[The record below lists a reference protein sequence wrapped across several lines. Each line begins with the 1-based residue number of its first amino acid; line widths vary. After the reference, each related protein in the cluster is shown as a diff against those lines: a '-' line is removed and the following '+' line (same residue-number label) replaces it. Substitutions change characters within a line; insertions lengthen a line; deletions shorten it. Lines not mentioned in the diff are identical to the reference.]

1 MSGAQFD
8 SVWDAIEDTPQEAEN
23 MRLRSGLMM
32 VLAERIKS
40 EGWTQK
46 DAAEK
51 FGVTQPRVSDLVRGR
66 ITLFSL
72 DALVNMVTATGMHVE
87 ITVSE
92 MQDRNGRVASAYA
105 SGEPAIQ
112 PKRRRWV
119 ATPG

>member
-72 DALVNMVTATGMHVE
+72 DALVNMVTVTGMHVE
-87 ITVSE
+87 ITV
-92 MQDRNGRVASAYA
+92 QNAA
-105 SGEPAIQ
+105 
-112 PKRRRWV
+112 
-119 ATPG
+119 